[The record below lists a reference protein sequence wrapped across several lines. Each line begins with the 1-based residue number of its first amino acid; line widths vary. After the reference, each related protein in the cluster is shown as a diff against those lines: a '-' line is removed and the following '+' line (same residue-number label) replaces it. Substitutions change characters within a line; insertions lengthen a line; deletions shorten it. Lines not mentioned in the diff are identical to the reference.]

1 MKILTCKVMVF
12 EMPPWSKT
20 MAAFLILFMAIKLVR
35 MQLQVQA
42 DATDEETGESH
53 EAPLHADSPTRPKNG
68 HARAAVTTAE
78 PRRSSTAL
86 TLV

>member
-1 MKILTCKVMVF
+1 
-12 EMPPWSKT
+12 

-53 EAPLHADSPTRPKNG
+53 EAPRHMQIVPR
-68 HARAAVTTAE
+68 ARKTGMPELPSQLPNRVAAVA
-78 PRRSSTAL
+78 R
-86 TLV
+86 